1 MWQTLNAK
9 LRGHYQYYGI
19 NDNWPMLMAYR
30 NKARVMVKRH
40 LSRRSQNSYVNWAH
54 LNRLTERHPLA
65 NPQRLTDLIA
75 MSRAPVSAV

>member
-1 MWQTLNAK
+1 MEFDGLSN
-9 LRGHYQYYGI
+9 RMIG
-19 NDNWPMLMAYR
+19 WPMLMAYR